1 VFDERRAEAV
11 LQSAPLLSFDGYLTR
26 FIYAAHQRTALEAVG
41 AFHTGGRYNP
51 PGVAA
56 LYTSY
61 RRATALIEATQYL
74 EDEDPIKPMLM
85 MSVRLETAALLDL
98 SDPSLL
104 AELGTGRE
112 ELTKRIPDL
121 HTGTALPQLLGR
133 VAEASG
139 RIRGL
144 IVWSRLLVDERNVE
158 LFPDRLGMS
167 YELYDPAGDI
177 LTMHP
182 AIADALRRLM
192 EPPWL

>member
-1 VFDERRAEAV
+1 MFDERLAEAV

-26 FIYAAHQRTALEAVG
+26 FVYAAHQRTALEAVG
-41 AFHTGGRYNP
+41 SFHAGGRYNP

-61 RRATALIEATQYL
+61 RRATALIEATQYF

-104 AELGTGRE
+104 AELETSRE
-112 ELTKRIPDL
+112 ELTQRIPDL
-121 HTGTALPQLLGR
+121 RAGTALPQVLGR

-139 RIRGL
+139 RIGGL
-144 IVWSRLLVDERNVE
+144 IVWSRLLVDERNVV
-158 LFPDRLGMS
+158 LFPDQLGMS

-177 LTMHP
+177 PTMHP

>member
-1 VFDERRAEAV
+1 MFDERRAEAV

-144 IVWSRLLVDERNVE
+144 IVWSRLLVDERNVV

>member
-1 VFDERRAEAV
+1 MFDERLAEAV

-144 IVWSRLLVDERNVE
+144 IVWSRLLVDERNVV

>member
-1 VFDERRAEAV
+1 VFDERLAGAV

-26 FIYAAHQRTALEAVG
+26 FVYAGHQPTALEAVG
-41 AFHTGGRYNP
+41 AFHAGGRYNP

-61 RRATALIEATQYL
+61 RRATALSEATQYF

-85 MSVRLETAALLDL
+85 LSVRLETAALVNL
-98 SDPSLL
+98 SDPNLL
-104 AELGTGRE
+104 AELETSRE
-112 ELTKRIPDL
+112 ELTQHIPDL
-121 HTGTALPQLLGR
+121 RAGTALPQVLGR

-139 RIRGL
+139 RIGGL
-144 IVWSRLLVDERNVE
+144 IVWSRLLIDERNIV
-158 LFPDRLGMS
+158 LFPDQLGMS

-177 LTMHP
+177 PTTHP
-182 AIADALRRLM
+182 AISDALSRLM